1 MPDDNEALVAHPN
14 TNTGR
19 ITSPPG
25 LWLAP
30 DNDRNE
36 LAHDRSFGPCGQQSI
51 GWASRTGQKDEV
63 VGVSTLR
70 VSN

>member
-1 MPDDNEALVAHPN
+1 MPDGNEALVAHPN

-36 LAHDRSFGPCGQQSI
+36 LAHDRSFGPCAQQSI
-51 GWASRTGQKDEV
+51 GFI
-63 VGVSTLR
+63 
-70 VSN
+70 